1 MKVPSLKS
9 FSSLTCRPTQR
20 LYVQETAQPTGSA
33 FSLVFAYALTGGLV
47 NLATR
52 QLVQHMTF
60 VAAKMD
66 FAVDSMNAVAM
77 KVGWALAATL
87 PTALFEMIVMEMGFV
102 PFQ

>member
-1 MKVPSLKS
+1 M
-9 FSSLTCRPTQR
+9 
-20 LYVQETAQPTGSA
+20 
-33 FSLVFAYALTGGLV
+33 

-52 QLVQHMTF
+52 QLVQHWTF

-66 FAVDSMNAVAM
+66 FAVDLMNAVAI